1 MRPFESTI
9 SFEEAQRIL
18 HGAAIPLDRTERVS
32 LDSGQERVLAA
43 DVLAPRDVPGFD
55 RAAMDG
61 YAVRARDTRG
71 ASRAHPVPL
80 QLLGRVYAG
89 ETADVPVETNT
100 CIEIATGAPI
110 PDGADAV
117 VMVEDTSVSGPSAD
131 GVQFETKA
139 QVAAADADAGL
150 SHAADAAGVD
160 RAHARGGMHA
170 DAAESVSVGRDVQ
183 IFAEARPSQHI
194 IRRGA
199 DMLAGDVLL
208 ARGAQLTASRLGALA
223 AVGIPDVDVF
233 SRPVVAILPT
243 GDELTPVGAPLPLGH
258 VYDVNRY
265 TLASVV
271 RQHGGVPRVYPTVAD
286 NLDAVRSAISRII
299 QQGNG
304 DSREPVDLLV
314 LTGGSSVGEHD
325 LVIDILR
332 EQGDVLFHGIA
343 VKPGKPTALARIG
356 RLLVLGM
363 PGNPTSC
370 LSNAYVLL
378 IPLLRA
384 TGRLPVYQPKTVR
397 ATLAA
402 DVESPRDRYQFMPV
416 RLEDGRAI
424 PTFKGSGE
432 ITSLSR
438 ADGYFEIPTHVTR
451 LDAGTQVEVTLY

>member
-9 SFEEAQRIL
+9 PFEEALRIL
-18 HGAAIPLDRTERVS
+18 RDAARPLERIERVS
-32 LDSGQERVLAA
+32 IDAAPDRVLAT
-43 DVLAPRDVPGFD
+43 DVHAARDVPAFD

-61 YAVRARDTRG
+61 YAVRARDTAG

-80 QLLGRVYAG
+80 RLLGRVYAG
-89 ETADVPVETNT
+89 ETATEPVDTET

-110 PDGADAV
+110 PEGADAV
-117 VMVEDTSVSGPSAD
+117 VMVEDTLAPASGAASGA
-131 GVQFETKA
+131 A
-139 QVAAADADAGL
+139 NAAA
-150 SHAADAAGVD
+150 SDAA
-160 RAHARGGMHA
+160 AS
-170 DAAESVSVGRDVQ
+170 EVGIDIQ
-183 IFAEARPSQHI
+183 IFAETRAGQHI
-194 IRRGA
+194 VRRAA
-199 DMLAGDVLL
+199 DMRQGDVLL
-208 ARGAQLTASRLGALA
+208 SRGAHLSASRLGALA
-223 AVGIPDVDVF
+223 AIGVPEVDVF

-243 GDELTPVGAPLPLGH
+243 GDELTPLGAPLPLGH

-271 RQHGGVPRVYPTVAD
+271 RQHGGIPRVYPTVAD
-286 NLDAVRSAISRII
+286 DLDSVRNAIARVNAQANGESRDPI
-299 QQGNG
+299 
-304 DSREPVDLLV
+304 DLLV

-332 EQGDVLFHGIA
+332 EQGEILFHGIA

-378 IPLLRA
+378 VPLLRA
-384 TGRLPVYQPKTVR
+384 TGHLPAYQPRIVR

-402 DVESPRDRYQFMPV
+402 DVDSPRDRYQFMPV
-416 RLEDGRAI
+416 RLDDGRAV

-438 ADGYFEIPTHVTR
+438 ADGYFEIPTHVSR
-451 LDAGTQVEVTLY
+451 LDAGTMVDVTLY